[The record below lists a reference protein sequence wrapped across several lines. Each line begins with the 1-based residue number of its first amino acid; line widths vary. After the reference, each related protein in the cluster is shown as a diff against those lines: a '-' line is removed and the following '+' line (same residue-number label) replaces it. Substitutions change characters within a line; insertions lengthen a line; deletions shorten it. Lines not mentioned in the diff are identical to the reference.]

1 MTVRSALRIASAPGP
16 ADRRRLLGMAAGV
29 AVGVMLAALLWA
41 GFTGLGDRSERS
53 TWTSPSS
60 SDVWTPEATLA
71 PDEVAARSELDVFA
85 GQAISVLYV
94 YGADDPAVDIP
105 GTRDGVPAGTSWVSP
120 ALAEL
125 IETVPQDELGDR
137 FGTVRGTLP
146 ERVLAGPDALVA
158 IVGVDET
165 RVDESFVIESQFV
178 GHRYASFA
186 YEALAVLGAIAVL
199 IPVAMLLGIVT
210 SFGSI
215 DRSARMRAFHLL
227 GATALDRARFAA
239 VEAGGVALIGTIA
252 GVLFAWVAAIPTSLV
267 SINGSRLYPSDVR
280 LEPVEALIAVV
291 VVPLVFALVAAVR
304 AARADAQPS
313 SVRDRAE
320 RPLGWWRIAVLVVG
334 VALLALTLA
343 TNVGGVAA
351 LVGGFAITAI
361 GIVLIGPILT
371 HGIARIA
378 HTRAQSAAGI
388 MAYGRIQRNPRQ
400 IFRAV
405 SGVVIAVFLV
415 SLFMSGVT
423 SVREGAV
430 AHGDGYLDED
440 VMIVRLMSPSTIY
453 ASGQLDEQQ
462 AESIVTENWEIAAA
476 IEEVSGVSGVARLY
490 VTPSEEVASTR
501 AGLASIGIAADT
513 DYPLVT
519 SDPISQP
526 VVTGPATDAIDET
539 QLVGLYVAADSD
551 AARERVRTILA
562 GSTTSTSTTATPAE
576 YENLNATTAREYRT
590 LAILGI
596 IVAAGVSAVALAA
609 ATISAVRDRRRTLGL
624 MRLTGMPF
632 SAVKG
637 IMLREAVVPLAAAV
651 ALAALTG
658 YGVGALIV
666 TGLSA
671 GGRTVTAPPL
681 EYYIVIAATL
691 GLSLLAVL
699 AAFPAARRAT
709 GGEATRF
716 E

>member
-1 MTVRSALRIASAPGP
+1 MTVRSALRIAIAPGP

-53 TWTSPSS
+53 TWVSPHSNTA
-60 SDVWTPEATLA
+60 WTPETQLSA
-71 PDEVAARSELDVFA
+71 DQVAARGSTDMFD
-85 GQAISVLYV
+85 GQAISVV
-94 YGADDPAVDIP
+94 HAYGADDTTVSIP
-105 GTRDGVPAGTSWVSP
+105 GIPDGVPAGTSWVSP

-125 IETVPQDELGDR
+125 IEQTPSDQLGDR
-137 FGTVRGTLP
+137 FGTVKGTLP
-146 ERVLAGPDALVA
+146 NSVLAGPDSLVA
-158 IVGVDET
+158 VVGVDDS
-165 RVDESFVIESQFV
+165 RVNEAFSVLYEFEGF
-178 GHRYASFA
+178 RYTSDT
-186 YEALAVLGAIAVL
+186 YEAIALLGAVAVL
-199 IPVAMLLGIVT
+199 IPVLMLLGVVT

-215 DRSARMRAFHLL
+215 DRTARMRALHLL
-227 GATALDRARFAA
+227 GATAADRARFAA
-239 VEAGGVALIGTIA
+239 VEAGAVALVGSIV
-252 GVLFAWVAAIPTSLV
+252 GVLLAWLAAIPASLV
-267 SINGSRLYPSDVR
+267 SINGSRLFPDDLR
-280 LEPVEALIAVV
+280 LEPWEGIVAIV
-291 VVPLVFALVAAVR
+291 VVPLAFAVVAAVR

-313 SVRDRAE
+313 SVRDRQEKPLSLWRLAVPFGGALLMFAGLFATRYAE
-320 RPLGWWRIAVLVVG
+320 YVLV
-334 VALLALTLA
+334 T
-343 TNVGGVAA
+343 
-351 LVGGFAITAI
+351 GFAVTAI
-361 GIVLIGPILT
+361 GIVMVGPILT
-371 HGIARIA
+371 RNIARLA
-378 HTRAQSAAGI
+378 HRRAQSVAGL
-388 MAYGRIQRNPRQ
+388 MACARIQRHPRQ

-423 SVREGAV
+423 SVRGGGPGG
-430 AHGDGYLDED
+430 GDGYLADD
-440 VMIVRLMSPSTIY
+440 VLIV
-453 ASGQLDEQQ
+453 QLDDRMGWGAQGGASD
-462 AESIVTENWEIAAA
+462 AENEEIVAA
-476 IEEVSGVSGVARLY
+476 IERMDGVTGVARTFMNDRAETL
-490 VTPSEEVASTR
+490 STR
-501 AGLASIGIAADT
+501 EELAKVGIASDADVSMVQAAPF
-513 DYPLVT
+513 DV
-519 SDPISQP
+519 P
-526 VVTGPATDAIDET
+526 VVQTSGGDLSGAKLSTVFIATTDAN
-539 QLVGLYVAADSD
+539 V
-551 AARERVRTILA
+551 RERVRTFLA
-562 GSTTSTSTTATPAE
+562 ENYDSLSISATPAE
-576 YENLNATTAREYRT
+576 QRSFVDSSAEEYRT

>member
-1 MTVRSALRIASAPGP
+1 MTVRSALRIAIAPGP

-53 TWTSPSS
+53 TWVSPHSNTA
-60 SDVWTPEATLA
+60 WTPETQLSA
-71 PDEVAARSELDVFA
+71 DQVAARGSTDMFD
-85 GQAISVLYV
+85 GQAISVV
-94 YGADDPAVDIP
+94 HAYGADDTTVSIP
-105 GTRDGVPAGTSWVSP
+105 GIPDGVPAGTSWVSP

-125 IETVPQDELGDR
+125 IEQTPSDQLGDR
-137 FGTVRGTLP
+137 FGTVKGTLP
-146 ERVLAGPDALVA
+146 NSVLAGPDSLVA
-158 IVGVDET
+158 VVGVDDS
-165 RVDESFVIESQFV
+165 RVNEAFSVLYEFEGF
-178 GHRYASFA
+178 RYTSDT
-186 YEALAVLGAIAVL
+186 YEAIALLGAVAVL
-199 IPVAMLLGIVT
+199 IPVLMLLGVVT

-215 DRSARMRAFHLL
+215 DRTARMRALHLL
-227 GATALDRARFAA
+227 GATAADRARFAA
-239 VEAGGVALIGTIA
+239 VEAGAVALVGSIV
-252 GVLFAWVAAIPTSLV
+252 GVLLAWLAAIPASLV
-267 SINGSRLYPSDVR
+267 SINGSRLFPDDLR
-280 LEPVEALIAVV
+280 LEPWEGIVAIV
-291 VVPLVFALVAAVR
+291 VVPLAFAVVAAVR

-313 SVRDRAE
+313 SVRDRPEKPLSLWRLAVPFGGALLMFAGLFATRYAE
-320 RPLGWWRIAVLVVG
+320 YVLV
-334 VALLALTLA
+334 T
-343 TNVGGVAA
+343 
-351 LVGGFAITAI
+351 GFAVTAI
-361 GIVLIGPILT
+361 GIVMVGPILT
-371 HGIARIA
+371 RNIARLA
-378 HTRAQSAAGI
+378 HRRAQSVAGL
-388 MAYGRIQRNPRQ
+388 MAYARIQRHPRQ

-423 SVREGAV
+423 SVRGGGPGG
-430 AHGDGYLDED
+430 GDGYLADD
-440 VMIVRLMSPSTIY
+440 VLIV
-453 ASGQLDEQQ
+453 QLDDQMGWGAQ
-462 AESIVTENWEIAAA
+462 GGASDAENEEIVAA
-476 IEEVSGVSGVARLY
+476 IERMDGVTGVARTFMNDRAETL
-490 VTPSEEVASTR
+490 STR
-501 AGLASIGIAADT
+501 EELAKVGIASDADVSMVQAAPF
-513 DYPLVT
+513 DV
-519 SDPISQP
+519 P
-526 VVTGPATDAIDET
+526 VVQTSGGDLSGAKLSTVFIATTDAN
-539 QLVGLYVAADSD
+539 V
-551 AARERVRTILA
+551 RERVRTFLA
-562 GSTTSTSTTATPAE
+562 ENYDSLSISATPAE
-576 YENLNATTAREYRT
+576 QRSFVDSSAEEYRT

-699 AAFPAARRAT
+699 AAFPAVRRAT